1 MIVTFFSKGS
11 VFIINMLSAK
21 FLTASEFGLLSIL
34 RSTAGML
41 ESLFTGVNSGVIID
55 EVSKN
60 KKVTANLLSLLLFY
74 LVVILIILSLIP
86 LLKVNISIT
95 SLFLLTFG
103 VTLSTT
109 INLVL
114 IGLSYYSEQKKLTV
128 VSSVLS
134 LIISFVLVKMYGLQG
149 AINAFILLAFT
160 DFIIKVLFLAQKK
173 VIFTSI
179 HLEPTLIK
187 RSFKYII
194 IIAPQIILF
203 WWLKVSLSN
212 SALEDLGRFEFLY
225 QFVTLITLMTGTVS
239 SVAIGRFSTAEKN
252 IVLKQSLVINFLIC
266 IILVSL
272 SLSYGNNLILLV
284 NKEYDVSERM
294 LLFFIMLL
302 VVFPLSFAS
311 LISKFFLANSKDS
324 YNLLASISAVLSTL
338 ALIVFLTE
346 VNIFTIAYSYI
357 GYHTVNF
364 LILLFLLIRF
374 QKANE

>member
-1 MIVTFFSKGS
+1 
-11 VFIINMLSAK
+11 MLSAK